1 MNPIPTLSG
10 HRINK
15 LRERVEMLE
24 KALIDTRAQLDKAKS
39 PFATDWFELDNK
51 QQAHYRTLAE
61 NELIREGFVRAKE
74 VREMER

>member
-10 HRINK
+10 HRITK

-24 KALIDTRAQLDKAKS
+24 KALIEQKALLLIYRINGRIR
-39 PFATDWFELDNK
+39 PDD
-51 QQAHYRTLAE
+51 HYRTLAE
-61 NELIREGFVRAKE
+61 SELIREGFVRAKD